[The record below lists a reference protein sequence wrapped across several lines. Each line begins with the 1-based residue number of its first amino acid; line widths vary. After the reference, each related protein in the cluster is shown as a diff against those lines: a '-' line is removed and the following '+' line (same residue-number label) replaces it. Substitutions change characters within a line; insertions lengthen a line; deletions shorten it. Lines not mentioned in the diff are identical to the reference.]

1 MWQFIV
7 IIKFEKAYLKKPEV
21 FNALM
26 RFIADSLQ
34 GQSDNVNVTICIYTD
49 AEPTTFLENPT
60 QELPQI
66 NVEAK
71 YILFLNTTDAGKV
84 DLGEQQIND
93 ATLSGTKIPVSFSL
107 NQPVKDL
114 LRPQELS
121 ELFKKVKP
129 ENSKDKTLLFLLDHG
144 SGFAIFGEPDIT
156 PTSLPGNASISVP
169 FIDTQI
175 RNLKYYDL
183 AENDENFKER
193 SLTADEI
200 DDRNKFNKSLSSNS
214 ESTDPVIFFEDD
226 VVEPLNLTMD
236 ELAQALDKAEFNPNV
251 LVLANC
257 LMLTIDT
264 LYALRNS
271 AKYLVA
277 TSTGFSYEL
286 FNIKSILKELPFK
299 KSKDAARLF
308 IDSVK
313 DSESTWRPIETSADK
328 ELTRESVAIFALELA
343 LFEKNDFWNNLKG
356 CIANCIK
363 IINTSNGP
371 RIIENTISNIFPMN
385 LIMGNYSLPYYL
397 IDALGFFH
405 YLLIYA
411 KSDLDESDYLKNI
424 AALKQLFTH
433 NTNMQFSGSIASK
446 DRYRCFSATLKL
458 PASKLQ
464 FDCRFIRLYYN
475 GSSIMVEKQNP
486 YRSSFCRDFDWD
498 YFLWTWYNKI
508 K

>member
-7 IIKFEKAYLKKPEV
+7 IIKFEKAYLENIEV
-21 FNALM
+21 FKSLM
-26 RFIADSLQ
+26 LFIHNSLK
-34 GQSDNVNVTICIYTD
+34 GQSDSVNVTICLYADVEITH
-49 AEPTTFLENPT
+49 FLQNPT
-60 QELPQI
+60 EAFPYI
-66 NVEAK
+66 NQDSK
-71 YILFLNTTDAGKV
+71 YILFLKAADIVREAGN
-84 DLGEQQIND
+84 GQHANI
-93 ATLSGTKIPVSFSL
+93 ATLSGTSFNVSFSHY
-107 NQPVKDL
+107 QAIGDL
-114 LRPQELS
+114 QRPEHLA
-121 ELFKKVKP
+121 ELFDKVKP
-129 ENSKDKTLLFLLDHG
+129 KNENDKTIVFLLDHG
-144 SGFAIFGEPDIT
+144 NGFAIFGEPD
-156 PTSLPGNASISVP
+156 SIPSTILSKENNKVSV
-169 FIDTQI
+169 FDSGI
-175 RNLKYYDL
+175 RTLKYYDV
-183 AENDENFKER
+183 ADENKLLNDQE
-193 SLTADEI
+193 LADDEI
-200 DDRNKFNKSLSSNS
+200 KKHLTFNKNFKTIVSA
-214 ESTDPVIFFEDD
+214 TDPVVFYESA
-226 VVEPLNLTMD
+226 VVKPINLTMD
-236 ELAQALDKAEFNPNV
+236 ELAHALDIAKFKPDV

-264 LYALRNS
+264 LYALRKS

-286 FNIKSILKELPFK
+286 FNIKSILKDLPLK
-299 KSKDAARLF
+299 KCKDAARLF

-313 DSESTWRPIETSADK
+313 DSESTWRPIETSADT

-363 IINTSNGP
+363 IINTSNGQ

-424 AALKQLFTH
+424 AALKKLFNH

-464 FDCRFIRLYYN
+464 FDCRYIRLYYN
-475 GSSIMVEKQNP
+475 GSSIIVEKQNP